1 MSRLVANVL
10 GVHQRIYIASKGYLG
25 HHVPGM
31 APNLLLTS
39 VGAKSGAR
47 RVNSL
52 TYAHDGKDLVIVAS
66 NGGARRNP
74 AWYHNLKAH
83 PDVQVQLG
91 REKRRVHATALLP
104 GDADY
109 ERLWKLADT
118 NNSGHYSAYQRATSR
133 PIPIVVLAPA

>member
-1 MSRLVANVL
+1 MSRLVAKVL
-10 GVHQRIYIASKGYLG
+10 GVHQSIYIASKGYLG

-39 VGAKSGAR
+39 IGAKTGAQR
-47 RVNSL
+47 INSL
-52 TYAHDGKDLVIVAS
+52 TYAKDGDNLVIVAS

-83 PDVQVQLG
+83 PEVQVQLG
-91 REKRRVHATALLP
+91 RQRRRVRATALLP
-104 GDADY
+104 GDTDY

-133 PIPIVVLAPA
+133 PIPLVVLAAA

>member
-1 MSRLVANVL
+1 MSRLVAKVL
-10 GVHQRIYIASKGYLG
+10 SVHQSIYIASKGYLG

-39 VGAKSGAR
+39 IGAKTGAQ

-52 TYAHDGKDLVIVAS
+52 TYAKDGDNLVIVAS

-74 AWYHNLKAH
+74 AWDHNLKAH
-83 PDVQVQLG
+83 PEVQVQLG
-91 REKRRVHATALLP
+91 RHRRRVRATALLP
-104 GDADY
+104 GDTDY

-133 PIPIVVLAPA
+133 PIPLVVLAAA

>member
-1 MSRLVANVL
+1 MSRLVAKVL
-10 GVHQRIYIASKGYLG
+10 GVHQSIYIASKGYLG
-25 HHVPGM
+25 HRVPGM
-31 APNLLLTS
+31 APSLLLTS
-39 VGAKSGAR
+39 IGAR
-47 RVNSL
+47 SGEQRINSL
-52 TYAHDGKDLVIVAS
+52 TYAADGDNLVIVAS

-91 REKRRVHATALLP
+91 RHQRRVRATPLLP

-133 PIPIVVLAPA
+133 PIPVVVLTAI

>member
-1 MSRLVANVL
+1 MSRLVAKVL
-10 GVHQRIYIASKGYLG
+10 GVHQSIYIASKGYLG

-39 VGAKSGAR
+39 IGAKTGAQ

-52 TYAHDGKDLVIVAS
+52 TYAKDGDNLVIVAS

-83 PDVQVQLG
+83 PEVQVQLG
-91 REKRRVHATALLP
+91 RHRRRVRATALLP
-104 GDADY
+104 GDTDY
-109 ERLWKLADT
+109 DRLWKLADT

-133 PIPIVVLAPA
+133 PIPLVVLAAA

>member
-1 MSRLVANVL
+1 MSRLVAKVL
-10 GVHQRIYIASKGYLG
+10 GVHQQIYIASKGYLG
-25 HHVPGM
+25 HRVPGM
-31 APNLLLTS
+31 APSLLLTS
-39 VGAKSGAR
+39 IGAKTGAQR
-47 RVNSL
+47 INSL
-52 TYAHDGKDLVIVAS
+52 TYVRDGNNLVIVAS

-74 AWYHNLKAH
+74 AWYHNLRAH

-91 REKRRVHATALLP
+91 REKRRVRASALLP

-133 PIPIVVLAPA
+133 PIPVVVLAPA

>member
-1 MSRLVANVL
+1 MCRLVAKVL

-31 APNLLLTS
+31 APSLLLTS
-39 VGAKSGAR
+39 IGAR
-47 RVNSL
+47 S
-52 TYAHDGKDLVIVAS
+52 
-66 NGGARRNP
+66 GARRNP
-74 AWYHNLKAH
+74 AWYHNLRAH

-91 REKRRVHATALLP
+91 RDKRRVHATALLP

-133 PIPIVVLAPA
+133 PIPVVVLAPA

>member
-1 MSRLVANVL
+1 MSRLVAKVL

-47 RVNSL
+47 RINSL

-66 NGGARRNP
+66 NGGTA
-74 AWYHNLKAH
+74 
-83 PDVQVQLG
+83 
-91 REKRRVHATALLP
+91 ATLP
-104 GDADY
+104 GI
-109 ERLWKLADT
+109 T
-118 NNSGHYSAYQRATSR
+118 TSR
-133 PIPIVVLAPA
+133 PTLTCRFSWAARNAAYTPPPCSRAMPIMNGYGSWLIPTTLATTAHISARRPGPSR

>member
-1 MSRLVANVL
+1 MSRLVAKVL
-10 GVHQRIYIASKGYLG
+10 GVHQSIYIASKGYLG

-39 VGAKSGAR
+39 IGAKTGAQ

-52 TYAHDGKDLVIVAS
+52 TYAKDGDNLVIVAS

-83 PDVQVQLG
+83 PEVQVQLG
-91 REKRRVHATALLP
+91 RQRRRVRATALLP
-104 GDADY
+104 GDTDY
-109 ERLWKLADT
+109 ARLWKLADT

-133 PIPIVVLAPA
+133 PIPLVVLAAA

>member
-1 MSRLVANVL
+1 MSRLVAKVL
-10 GVHQRIYIASKGYLG
+10 GVHQSIYIASKGYLG

-39 VGAKSGAR
+39 IGAKTGAQ

-52 TYAHDGKDLVIVAS
+52 TYAKDGDNLVIVAS

-83 PDVQVQLG
+83 PEVQVQLG
-91 REKRRVHATALLP
+91 RQRRRVRATALLP
-104 GDADY
+104 GDTDY

-133 PIPIVVLAPA
+133 PIPLVVLAAA

>member
-1 MSRLVANVL
+1 MSRLVAKVL
-10 GVHQRIYIASKGYLG
+10 GVHQSIYIASKGYLG
-25 HHVPGM
+25 HRVPGM
-31 APNLLLTS
+31 APSLLLTS
-39 VGAKSGAR
+39 IGAKTGAQR
-47 RVNSL
+47 INSL
-52 TYAHDGKDLVIVAS
+52 TYAQDGDNLVIVAS

-91 REKRRVHATALLP
+91 RDKRRVRATALLP

-118 NNSGHYSAYQRATSR
+118 NNSGHYSAYQRVTSR
-133 PIPIVVLAPA
+133 PIPVVVLAPA

>member
-1 MSRLVANVL
+1 MSRLVAKVL
-10 GVHQRIYIASKGYLG
+10 SVHQSIYIASKGYLG

-39 VGAKSGAR
+39 IGAKTGAQ

-52 TYAHDGKDLVIVAS
+52 TYAKDGDNLVIVAS

-83 PDVQVQLG
+83 PEVQVQLG
-91 REKRRVHATALLP
+91 RHRRRVRATALLP
-104 GDADY
+104 GDTDY

-133 PIPIVVLAPA
+133 PIPLVVLAAA

>member
-1 MSRLVANVL
+1 MSRLVAKVL
-10 GVHQRIYIASKGYLG
+10 GVHQSIYIASKGYLG

-39 VGAKSGAR
+39 IGAKTGVQ

-52 TYAHDGKDLVIVAS
+52 TYAKDGDNLVIVAS

-83 PDVQVQLG
+83 PEVQVQLG
-91 REKRRVHATALLP
+91 RQRRRVRATALLP
-104 GDADY
+104 GDTDY

-133 PIPIVVLAPA
+133 PIPLVVLAAA

>member
-1 MSRLVANVL
+1 MSRLVAKVL

-25 HHVPGM
+25 HHVP
-31 APNLLLTS
+31 
-39 VGAKSGAR
+39 
-47 RVNSL
+47 
-52 TYAHDGKDLVIVAS
+52 YAHDGKDLVIVAS